1 MAYLLRRMHNIM
13 ASKLSSF
20 EGTFKYLY
28 GTRAPIPD
36 LVHGPDINR
45 QNARWDAYVGETD
58 KNFLKTTHATLQYVL
73 AWLVSLICATGK
85 GSAVD
90 SARERKYL
98 ATAILRD
105 FIDQAMQCPRVLGRM
120 AGLPFQDVVLPIS
133 SEGKLSEVKH
143 ALQRIDAGTEFINW
157 WNAVVAEDIVLPVK
171 LISNSAN
178 CSCFITF

>member
-1 MAYLLRRMHNIM
+1 MQNIM

-28 GTRAPIPD
+28 GMRVPIPN
-36 LVHGPDINR
+36 LVHGPDLNR
-45 QNARWDAYVGETD
+45 QDARWDAYVRETD

-90 SARERKYL
+90 SSRERKYT

-105 FIDQAMQCPRVLGRM
+105 LIDQAVQCPRVSGRM

-133 SEGKLSEVKH
+133 QGKVTEVKQ
-143 ALQRIDAGTEFINW
+143 ALQRLDAGNEFINW
-157 WNAVVAEDIVLPVK
+157 WNAVLAEDIVLPIK
-171 LISNSAN
+171 LIFNSAN